1 MASVENLNLLKGVE
15 TLNKLSVRGRFA
27 KSALTAGVVALA
39 CIAYFVAVYVHYGNC
54 FSSVW
59 KLLFS
64 RDMLLSFL
72 LIAIIW
78 SFCESML
85 KLNEVYRSRPYSY
98 ILVLHVI
105 EGVVGVSVFLL
116 ATSIFGL
123 PNYGRSVTIL
133 FCTIAT
139 TAAFFAKVLF
149 YHILRTM
156 RRKGRNMRNV
166 VFICDSSGERLLALI
181 RRHFE
186 WGYRVVGIIG
196 DDYMVKKFDG
206 VLPVYPIDSVEVENV
221 LSQKV
226 DDLIYARKELDSND
240 ITRIQEL
247 CSDLGITF
255 RLCSSFLN
263 RVSSS
268 AYVRYFDT
276 TPVLTVSDLPTNY
289 TELLIKRVIDVVMS
303 FCVIVIGSPFF
314 AIIALLIK
322 LDSKGPVFFRQK
334 RSGLRGREFGVFKF
348 RTMVVNA
355 EALQKDLMAK
365 NEMTGPVFKMTDDPR
380 ITRVGKFLRK
390 TGIDEFPQFLNVF
403 IGDMSIVGPRPPLP
417 KEVAQYDRWQMR
429 RLAMKPGI
437 TCIWQVAPNRNDI
450 TFEDW
455 MKMDME
461 YIDTWSLTLDFV
473 LIFKTVATMFRAD
486 GK

>member
-1 MASVENLNLLKGVE
+1 ME

-27 KSALTAGVVALA
+27 KSLISVGVVLLT
-39 CIAYFVAVYVHYGNC
+39 CIAYFVAVYVHYG
-54 FSSVW
+54 SSYRSVCA
-59 KLLFS
+59 LLFS
-64 RDMLLSFL
+64 REMLLSFL
-72 LIAIIW
+72 FIAIIW
-78 SFCESML
+78 SFAESIL

-98 ILVLHVI
+98 ILVLHII
-105 EGVVGVSVFLL
+105 EGAVGVSVFLM
-116 ATSIFGL
+116 AISILGL
-123 PNYGRSVTIL
+123 PNYGRSVTLL
-133 FCTIAT
+133 FCTLSVSFS
-139 TAAFFAKVLF
+139 FFAKVMF
-149 YHILRTM
+149 YHALRTM

-166 VFICDSSGERLLALI
+166 VFVCDSSGERLIALI

-186 WGYRVVGIIG
+186 WGYRIVGIIG
-196 DDYMVKKFDG
+196 DDYMVRKFEN
-206 VLPVYPIDSVEVENV
+206 VLPVYPIGSVDIESV

-226 DDLIYARKELDSND
+226 DDLIYARKQLDSND
-240 ITRIQEL
+240 ITHVQDI

-263 RVSSS
+263 RMSSN

-276 TPVLTVSDLPTNY
+276 TPVITVSDLPSNY
-289 TELLIKRVIDVVMS
+289 PELLVKRFVDIVFS
-303 FCVIVIGSPFF
+303 LCVIVCGFPFF
-314 AIIALLIK
+314 AVIALLIK
-322 LDSKGPVFFRQK
+322 LDSPGPVFFRQK

-365 NEMTGPVFKMTDDPR
+365 NEMSGPVFKMTDDPR
-380 ITRVGKFLRK
+380 ITRVGKLLRK
-390 TGIDEFPQFLNVF
+390 TGVDEFPQFLNVF

-437 TCIWQVAPNRNDI
+437 TCIWQVAPNRNNI
-450 TFEDW
+450 SFEDW
-455 MKMDME
+455 VKMDME
-461 YIDTWSLTLDFV
+461 YIDNWSLTLDFV
-473 LIFKTVATMFRAD
+473 LILKTVGTIFRAD

>member
-1 MASVENLNLLKGVE
+1 ME
-15 TLNKLSVRGRFA
+15 TLNKLSVRGRFV
-27 KSALTAGVVALA
+27 KSALTFGVVILT
-39 CIAYFVAVYVHYGNC
+39 CIAYFVAVYVHYGQC

-59 KLLFS
+59 GLLLS
-64 RDMLLSFL
+64 REMLLAFL

-78 SFCESML
+78 SFIESVL

-98 ILVLHVI
+98 ILVLHILESVM
-105 EGVVGVSVFLL
+105 GVSVFLFAVSL
-116 ATSIFGL
+116 LGL
-123 PNYGRSVTIL
+123 PTYGRSVTLL
-133 FCTIAT
+133 FGSLAVSFS
-139 TAAFFAKVLF
+139 FFAKVIF
-149 YHILRTM
+149 YHVLRTI

-166 VFICDSSGERLLALI
+166 VFICDKSGERLLALI

-186 WGYRVVGIIG
+186 WGYKVVGIIG
-196 DDYMVKKFDG
+196 DDYIIKKYEG
-206 VLPVYPIDSVEVENV
+206 IVPVYSKANADLDSI
-221 LSQKV
+221 LGQKV
-226 DDLIYARKELDSND
+226 DDLIYACNEINSVD
-240 ITRIQEL
+240 ITRVQDI
-247 CSDLGITF
+247 CTDFGITF
-255 RLCSSFLN
+255 RLSSSFFN

-276 TPVLTVSDLPTNY
+276 TPVLTISDLPSNY
-289 TELLIKRVIDVVMS
+289 TELLVKRVIDIVMS
-303 FCVIVIGSPFF
+303 LGVIVCGFPFF
-314 AIIALLIK
+314 LIVAILIK

-334 RSGLRGREFGVFKF
+334 RSGLRGTEFGVYKF

-380 ITRVGKFLRK
+380 ITRVGKILRK

-403 IGDMSIVGPRPPLP
+403 LGDMSIVGPRPPLP

-437 TCIWQVAPNRNDI
+437 TCIWQVAPNRNSI

-461 YIDTWSLTLDFV
+461 YIDNWSLTLDFV
-473 LIFKTVATMFRAD
+473 LIFKTVGTIFRAD